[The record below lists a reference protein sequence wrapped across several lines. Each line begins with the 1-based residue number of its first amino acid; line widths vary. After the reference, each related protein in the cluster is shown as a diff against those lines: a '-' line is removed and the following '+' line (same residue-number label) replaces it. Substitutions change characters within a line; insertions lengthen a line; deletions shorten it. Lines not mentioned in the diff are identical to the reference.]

1 MNAYLYPACAIIVGI
16 VTLIKL
22 PTLWTRRTPTHVVL
36 WLVFA
41 GTTLLFTISSP
52 TVWPRVSAAIG
63 ITNISGLI
71 TQGLV
76 IVLAAL
82 QQVLVLLWVHDSGT
96 AWRKV
101 RVRLS
106 LFALVLVA
114 MSALFFASMARGENP
129 NDFAL
134 AKAGQF
140 PYYLTVYVVSFC
152 VAQGSTLRICLQCA
166 RKVSDTWLRRGL
178 LLTAVGCGADFVYAG
193 GRLGDIMVAAF
204 GASGVAWEPVVQ
216 IAAVTSAILRPIAW
230 TIPSWGHHLTDFWA
244 WVGRV
249 FALRRLAPL
258 HARIVAVVPEVRLP
272 LEAGTPVDTRL
283 YRMLIE
289 IRDGQRA
296 LQPWMSS
303 LVASDAAA
311 RCGEAGIVEGEA
323 AAVIEAAQLRVAVE
337 AAEAG
342 VPQRDSFAATVA
354 EPTDLAGELAHQR
367 AVARAFR
374 SSPIVDAVARDER
387 NRSAE
392 REIA

>member
-1 MNAYLYPACAIIVGI
+1 MNAYLYPACAIIVGL
-16 VTLIKL
+16 VTLWRL
-22 PTLWTRRTPTHVVL
+22 PTLWTRRTPVHVVL

-41 GTTLLFTISSP
+41 LTTVLFTVSSP
-52 TVWPRVSAAIG
+52 TIWPRVSAALG

-82 QQVLVLLWVHDSGT
+82 QQVLVLLWVHDWETG
-96 AWRKV
+96 WRKL
-101 RVRLS
+101 RPRL
-106 LFALVLVA
+106 LAFAAVLVA
-114 MSALFFASMARGENP
+114 MAVLFFDSMSKGENP

-140 PYYLTVYVVSFC
+140 PWYLTVYVLSFC

-166 RKVSDTWLRRGL
+166 RKVTDTWLRRGL
-178 LLTAVGCGADFVYAG
+178 LLTAAGCGADFVYAT
-193 GRLGDIMVAAF
+193 GRLGDIAVAMV
-204 GASGVAWEPVVQ
+204 GSSGVAWEPVVQ

-230 TIPSWGHHLTDFWA
+230 TIPSWGHHLSNASA

-249 FALRRLAPL
+249 FALRQLAPL

-296 LQPWMSS
+296 LRPWMSS
-303 LVASDAAA
+303 AVAEWCRAAGPA
-311 RCGEAGIVEGEA
+311 DDTA
-323 AAVIEAAQLRVAVE
+323 AAVIEAAQLRVALDAVE
-337 AAEAG
+337 AGAPGRESVEAT
-342 VPQRDSFAATVA
+342 TVA
-354 EPTDLAGELAHQR
+354 APGDLAGELAHQR

-374 SSPIVDAVARDER
+374 RSPVVEAVARE
-387 NRSAE
+387 NRSTE

>member
-1 MNAYLYPACAIIVGI
+1 MNAYLYPACAIVVGI
-16 VTLIKL
+16 VTLLKL
-22 PTLWTRRTPTHVVL
+22 PSLWTRRTPTHVVL

-41 GTTLLFTISSP
+41 GTAVLFTISSP

-82 QQVLVLLWVHDSGT
+82 QQVLVLLWVHDSAA
-96 AWRKV
+96 AWRKL

-114 MSALFFASMARGENP
+114 MSALFFVSMARGENP

-152 VAQGSTLRICLQCA
+152 IAQGSTLRICLQCA
-166 RKVSDTWLRRGL
+166 RRVTDTWLRRGL
-178 LLTAVGCGADFVYAG
+178 LLTAAGCSADFVYAA
-193 GRLGDIMVAAF
+193 GRLGDIAAAAF
-204 GASGVAWEPVVQ
+204 GSSGVAWEPVVQ
-216 IAAVTSAILRPIAW
+216 IAAVTSAVLRPIAW

-244 WVGRV
+244 WVGRL
-249 FALRRLAPL
+249 FALRLLAPL

-272 LEAGTPVDTRL
+272 LEPGTPVDTRL

-296 LQPWMSS
+296 LQPWMSPVVS
-303 LVASDAAA
+303 EDASSRCQAAGFASDAT
-311 RCGEAGIVEGEA
+311 
-323 AAVIEAAQLRVAVE
+323 AAVIEAAQLRVAVS
-337 AAEAG
+337 AAAAG
-342 VPQRDSFAATVA
+342 AAKRDAAVATVA
-354 EPTDLAGELAHQR
+354 EPSDLAGELAHQK

-374 SSPIVDAVARDER
+374 RSPIVDAVAREEQ